1 MSPYRIVVADDHALF
16 RQGLKKIIHGVGDL
30 EIVGEAGDG
39 LALIEL
45 LKKVKA
51 QMVILDI
58 SMPNIRGIEA
68 TCEIKK
74 TRPDVKALILTMHKD
89 PAIVN
94 QAFSALADGYLLKE
108 AADSELFTAI
118 DSIRR
123 GRRYLSPDLV
133 MLMSGEVAQAARAN
147 RSAGSERE
155 PLTTREREV
164 LKMMAEGKTS
174 KEMADLLF
182 ISART
187 VGHHRAN
194 IMNKLRLKK
203 TADLI
208 RYALHKGYA

>member
-30 EIVGEAGDG
+30 EVVGEAGDG

-147 RSAGSERE
+147 RSAGSEGE

-164 LKMMAEGKTS
+164 LKMMAEGRTS
-174 KEMADLLF
+174 KEIADLLF

-194 IMNKLRLKK
+194 IMDKLRLKK

-208 RYALHKGYA
+208 RYALHKGYV